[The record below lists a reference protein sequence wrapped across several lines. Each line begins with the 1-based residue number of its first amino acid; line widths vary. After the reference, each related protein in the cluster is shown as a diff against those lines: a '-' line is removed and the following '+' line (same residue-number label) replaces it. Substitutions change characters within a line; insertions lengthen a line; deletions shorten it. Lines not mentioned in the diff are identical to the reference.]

1 MKKTLLLEMFIKISV
16 FVVVGY
22 TAIITIYS
30 TFKYIG
36 INGLQLQIGSIALL
50 LFYFSRPNPKTIKW
64 DRPVIKKV
72 PPKEEKTNFKVSPI
86 NQ

>member
-30 TFKYIG
+30 TFKFVG
-36 INGLQLQIGSIALL
+36 INGLQLQISSAALL
-50 LFYFSRPNPKTIKW
+50 LFYFTRPNQKTIKW
-64 DRPVIKKV
+64 DRPVKKAL
-72 PPKEEKTNFKVSPI
+72 PKQESPNFKVSPI